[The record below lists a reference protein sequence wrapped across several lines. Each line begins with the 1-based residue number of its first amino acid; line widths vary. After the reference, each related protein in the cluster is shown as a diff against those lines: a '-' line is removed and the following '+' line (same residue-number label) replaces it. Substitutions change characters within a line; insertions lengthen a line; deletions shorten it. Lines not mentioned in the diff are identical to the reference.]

1 MARMIRAMITSGG
14 APIRM
19 AGVRRLLA
27 CALGEYRMVVTAGL
41 NGDMGFPGD
50 GAVCAAVTSR
60 NEPAKATRLDF
71 MH

>member
-1 MARMIRAMITSGG
+1 MERMIRAMITSGG

-41 NGDMGFPGD
+41 NGEIGFPGD
-50 GAVCAAVTSR
+50 GAGCAAVTSR
-60 NEPAKATRLDF
+60 NEPAKAIRLDLIY
-71 MH
+71 